1 MAQKQK
7 APRQAKDPYAQR
19 SKELTSAV
27 QRLRGWVGSDPT
39 RLPELG
45 DALVALTGHRLS
57 GHEYAAAGPDA
68 QDSVKQ
74 AAQLLTAP
82 GAVGAYTQSADA
94 ARYVTAVVQLAAVQA
109 GLGLAEPAGR
119 TVASLDDLH
128 EQFLALRLELPLA
141 PEVVV
146 RALSCTARGALA
158 GDDVVTAAA
167 TADEALRR
175 LVAAGLPDDPDAT
188 AVTLE
193 VEQLVAD
200 TRWAADRPADALAT
214 LHRARDRWSAVVDGR
229 LDAPAGLSPALV
241 ARLVAPAP
249 ALHRDLA
256 DRLVATGEVDLG
268 LVTRRTLV
276 DLLRRVGSRGGP
288 AAPRLLATA
297 LADLASDLLAVGR
310 HEEADSASAEGLAV
324 PGVAAEPGWPV
335 VVRARVLVG
344 SGHPADAVALLG
356 ARPVPA
362 EQPALAGLVQQTLA
376 DAHRAAG
383 DSSAAE
389 QAEQAV
395 ASVVQQLG
403 LAGPDRLADR
413 VRGVVSR
420 GRQAV
425 TWEPLGPTVWDRLA
439 PAAAAAAP
447 APAPAGASEAQDT
460 GWLEAE
466 RAEAHR
472 LEEERSAQAR
482 ADAVRREEEER
493 AEARRAAEQA
503 EQERRRQVAEQQAE
517 EARQAAAAEAER
529 LETKRR
535 REERLEAYRVEAERR
550 AAEEAAAEAALRG
563 EPAPAATTVPAPA
576 EPAAPA
582 TDPRPAPEAE
592 VRPAPE
598 PEPVPDAE
606 PGPLPAVPAEPVP
619 AEPAPRTLPEPVAD
633 PVVDPLDLARQAW
646 QQARAAGDR
655 RTTRAA
661 AERLVEVLRP
671 RAEAEP
677 AAHIALLQQVL
688 SELAG
693 LRMRGGDLRGARAA
707 SREARELGRGL
718 GR

>member
-439 PAAAAAAP
+439 PAAAAASPRRRRRPGARPGRCVGGAGHGLAGGRAGRGPP
-447 APAPAGASEAQDT
+447 ARGGALGAGPGGRGAARGGRARGSPSRRRAGRAGTPSPGRRAAGRGGPAGGRRGSRAPGDEASTRGAA
-460 GWLEAE
+460 GGLPGRG
-466 RAEAHR
+466 RAPR
-472 LEEERSAQAR
+472 RRGGRGRGCPPRRTRTRSHDGAR
-482 ADAVRREEEER
+482 
-493 AEARRAAEQA
+493 ARRA
-503 EQERRRQVAEQQAE
+503 
-517 EARQAAAAEAER
+517 
-529 LETKRR
+529 
-535 REERLEAYRVEAERR
+535 RR
-550 AAEEAAAEAALRG
+550 ARH
-563 EPAPAATTVPAPA
+563 
-576 EPAAPA
+576 
-582 TDPRPAPEAE
+582 RPST
-592 VRPAPE
+592 
-598 PEPVPDAE
+598 
-606 PGPLPAVPAEPVP
+606 
-619 AEPAPRTLPEPVAD
+619 RT
-633 PVVDPLDLARQAW
+633 
-646 QQARAAGDR
+646 
-655 RTTRAA
+655 
-661 AERLVEVLRP
+661 
-671 RAEAEP
+671 
-677 AAHIALLQQVL
+677 
-688 SELAG
+688 
-693 LRMRGGDLRGARAA
+693 
-707 SREARELGRGL
+707 
-718 GR
+718 